1 MAPHMGSGSEPA
13 RPCGMVGLQAFLYL
27 RLQCEPSLIL
37 TAGLG
42 KGRTGEGG
50 RHSRISLLPHHR
62 SRGWRGHCDTSKLIL
77 LGKVLV
83 DGGQTHQL
91 QN

>member
-50 RHSRISLLPHHR
+50 REGGTAASHFFPTT
-62 SRGWRGHCDTSKLIL
+62 GH
-77 LGKVLV
+77 G
-83 DGGQTHQL
+83 DGGDTVTQAS
-91 QN
+91 